1 MNIRMKRRILL
12 GVISLCLGLIVAF
25 IAGGCEDRTA
35 AEREQRGH
43 ELVAESKIQYWEGD
57 YNAALSTLHKYLKL
71 SSERDIEN
79 NPDDVINAYLML
91 GNIHLAFGDYIR
103 AFQYYEEGL
112 KASRMARSADNQ
124 VKFLNDLA
132 IVSCYLGNRDDA
144 LKYNEMLADVHP
156 SDVHLQ
162 RYLHLITSAYIE
174 KRFGN
179 PVTALKKMKEAMA
192 FIDEN
197 RMEPRRTRSSL
208 SEISEYF
215 EENNMLDSALAYLHT
230 YEKLALEQ
238 NANDMLVD
246 NKRRFMRVY
255 TKLGDTRE
263 ALRYQEEYFSHT
275 DSVMNPHRFLNVSNR
290 FQKEN
295 EDRASLLIK
304 DLRQTVTNQ
313 KIILLIVA
321 FSSLLLA
328 LWLFYRH
335 KARTANIQLFKRN
348 KELVEIEDK
357 VREIGMTRY
366 LPEVRES
373 TPVHPEADP
382 VETKDAEGR
391 AETPPAQRRELFDTI
406 LRFMDEDRSLYCD
419 PDFSLTRLAELTD
432 SNTKYVSQAIN
443 DFTGKNFRTFINEY
457 RIREARRRLLDSEN
471 FGNVTIQY
479 LAESVGFLSTSAFNM
494 AFRKFTGMTPSLYQK
509 LGREMDQ

>member
-1 MNIRMKRRILL
+1 M
-12 GVISLCLGLIVAF
+12 
-25 IAGGCEDRTA
+25 
-35 AEREQRGH
+35 
-43 ELVAESKIQYWEGD
+43 AESKIQYWEGD

-71 SSERDIEN
+71 SSERDIE
-79 NPDDVINAYLML
+79 
-91 GNIHLAFGDYIR
+91 
-103 AFQYYEEGL
+103 
-112 KASRMARSADNQ
+112 
-124 VKFLNDLA
+124 
-132 IVSCYLGNRDDA
+132 
-144 LKYNEMLADVHP
+144 KYNEMLADVHP

-197 RMEPRRTRSSL
+197 RMEPRLKLSSL

-357 VREIGMTRY
+357 VR
-366 LPEVRES
+366 
-373 TPVHPEADP
+373 
-382 VETKDAEGR
+382 
-391 AETPPAQRRELFDTI
+391 
-406 LRFMDEDRSLYCD
+406 RS
-419 PDFSLTRLAELTD
+419 
-432 SNTKYVSQAIN
+432 
-443 DFTGKNFRTFINEY
+443 G
-457 RIREARRRLLDSEN
+457 
-471 FGNVTIQY
+471 
-479 LAESVGFLSTSAFNM
+479 
-494 AFRKFTGMTPSLYQK
+494 
-509 LGREMDQ
+509 